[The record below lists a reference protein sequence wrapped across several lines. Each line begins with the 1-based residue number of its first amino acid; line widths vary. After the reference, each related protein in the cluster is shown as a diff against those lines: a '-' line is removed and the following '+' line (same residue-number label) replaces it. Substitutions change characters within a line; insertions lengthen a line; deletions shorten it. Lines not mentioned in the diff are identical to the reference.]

1 MKNDINKTSVF
12 LLVVIFTFSACTN
25 EHRHNRHVEVFYPYH
40 YVDHYSV
47 EYRKDTIIITETN
60 KAGEQFKK
68 LRLTMDKG
76 EYYLEILKSE
86 LYFQP
91 VRKAL
96 FMSNS
101 KIDYQKR
108 YDDIPQHHSVRIKKY
123 DEDTFYAELIVH
135 PTQEDGNP
143 LLCIEYDRKYK
154 IKRILAGAIYED
166 YAKKK

>member
-1 MKNDINKTSVF
+1 MWKCFIHIIM
-12 LLVVIFTFSACTN
+12 L
-25 EHRHNRHVEVFYPYH
+25 
-40 YVDHYSV
+40 
-47 EYRKDTIIITETN
+47 IITVSSTE
-60 KAGEQFKK
+60 K
-68 LRLTMDKG
+68 
-76 EYYLEILKSE
+76 ILSLLQKR
-86 LYFQP
+86 

-123 DEDTFYAELIVH
+123 DDDTFYAELIVH